1 MPYNRH
7 LSYGEKMFLKRI
19 EMENFKSFGKRTV
32 IDFRSGYTSVT
43 GPNASGKSNIGDALL
58 FVLGTKSNKSLRAQK
73 LTDLIHRNPSGKL
86 SAYLKASVTFDNSDK
101 LIPLETNEVTFTRM
115 VKLSENNEQ
124 DYSSY
129 YYINED
135 KARLQDFEYLLEKVK
150 IFADGYN
157 FVRQGDITRIV
168 EMTPLE
174 RRGILEEVGGIS
186 VYNGEIEKANN
197 EKDKTRENMVTV
209 QALVTELSGRVE
221 LLTAEKEQAE
231 AYLSKKKEIERDESI
246 LLFRKKGETEN
257 EISTIKEQMEKIKGE
272 INSTDESIRELMSKG
287 EELDKKIET
296 LKENN
301 KELEEFQRIKNDLD
315 SRKINYA
322 KLNMEHE
329 NLQGTISQIKKEISE
344 LITRKKKL
352 ELEVKQNETKVKVL
366 EEEVK
371 AKNDALKELE
381 LTIQDMENKS
391 ATSFDKFEDM
401 TKAINEANKQKEDTL
416 LELAKHKSK
425 LSSIQA
431 KNSDIMEEISKIE
444 EELATLEFS
453 IKDADWRSR
462 NLKKV
467 NPQGE
472 DANKLYLEI
481 KKKIEQLRREEEEI
495 TTQIE
500 KAESEVG
507 KVQGVKLSGVWESI
521 NFINQESASGNLKG
535 IRGTVDSLISYSSE
549 NEKAVR
555 AAGGNR
561 LFSIVVEKD
570 EDAQSAIE
578 SLKRKGRG
586 RLTFLPLNKIIPLR
600 PRGKAV
606 MLSQDKST
614 MGFLSEK
621 ITADDSLKDIVSY
634 VFSDTIL
641 VRDMKVA
648 RDIMGGVRIVTLDG
662 DLIDPSNAMTGGT
675 LPKREVGKDL
685 EGLTAK
691 LSSLKGR
698 RIEIRNEQATLE
710 NQMRDLAEKIN
721 KAHMEVGKSEGE
733 FTQLVNKKK
742 ELEEQFRKKKGYL
755 EERKKLLEIGSGEEK
770 VENSA
775 IDQINSE
782 LTSINNRIEKL
793 NAEKD
798 RSMDKKTREEIRSM
812 KQKFAEMKKEVEEKI
827 SLLNGQKMTLSG
839 AKANHDSVEESI
851 EEKQDELSNGK
862 KTSDEIQESL
872 KKAKTELDT
881 ITSLYQSKEGTLKKR
896 GDEIERITNDR
907 FKIRSE
913 VDSKTTIKKTK
924 MDFLLSLQAKMEDA
938 SQRIADL
945 SKTIEEK
952 KFEIVN
958 DHRSVEE
965 IKKEMNILENQ
976 LHEMEPIN
984 LKSIN
989 DYAEEKAR
997 LDELTGKK
1005 DRLEDE
1011 MKRLGELESKLEEQ
1025 KKVVFLEVFEAV
1037 NKNFIDIYK
1046 ELTNGGEGYL
1056 ILENVTNPFQGGLI
1070 IKASSKGKKL
1080 DNLASLSG
1088 GEKSIAAL
1096 SFIIAIQNYDPS
1108 PIYFMDEVDMFLD
1121 GVNAENVGRLFR
1133 RNSESAQII
1142 AVTLRKATMKHAH
1155 QIIGVTFQDK
1165 NSTVFTK

>member
-1 MPYNRH
+1 
-7 LSYGEKMFLKRI
+7 MFLKRI
-19 EMENFKSFGKRTV
+19 EMENFKSFGRKTV
-32 IDFRSGYTSVT
+32 VDFRSGYTSVT

-73 LTDLIHRNPSGKL
+73 LTDLIHRNQSGKP
-86 SAYLKASVTFDNSDK
+86 SPYLKASVTFDNTDK
-101 LIPLETNEVTFTRM
+101 LVPLDANEVTFTRM
-115 VKLSENNEQ
+115 VKLSENNDQ

-129 YYINED
+129 YYIND
-135 KARLQDFEYLLEKVK
+135 DRARLQDFEYLLEKVK

-157 FVRQGDITRIV
+157 FVRQGDITGIV

-186 VYNGEIEKANN
+186 VYNTEIEKANN

-221 LLTAEKEQAE
+221 LLTKEKEQAE
-231 AYLSKKKEIERDESI
+231 AYLGKKKEVEKDESI
-246 LLFRKKGETEN
+246 LLYRKKSDTES
-257 EISTIKEQMEKIKGE
+257 EITTIKEQIEKINSE
-272 INSTDESIRELMSKG
+272 ITAADEKVKELLARG
-287 EELDKKIET
+287 DELDKRISSLNES
-296 LKENN
+296 N
-301 KELEEFQRIKNDLD
+301 KELEEFQRIKGDLD
-315 SRKINYA
+315 SSKISYA
-322 KLNMEHE
+322 KINMEHE
-329 NLQGTISQIKKEISE
+329 NLQGTISQIKKEITE
-344 LITRKKKL
+344 LASRKKKL
-352 ELEVKQNETKVKVL
+352 ENEVKQSEIKVRTL
-366 EEEVK
+366 EGELK
-371 AKNDALKELE
+371 SKNDELRELE
-381 LTIQDMENKS
+381 LSIQDMENKS
-391 ATSFDKFEDM
+391 ATSVDKFEDL
-401 TKAINEANKQKEDTL
+401 TKAINDINKQKEDTL
-416 LELAKHKSK
+416 NELAKHKSN

-431 KNSDIMEEISKIE
+431 RNSGIMEEISKVE
-444 EELATLEFS
+444 EEIANLDFS

-462 NLKKV
+462 NLKKGT
-467 NPQGE
+467 PQGE
-472 DANKLYLEI
+472 DYNKAYLET
-481 KKKIEQLRREEEEI
+481 KRRIEQLRRDEEEI

-500 KAESEVG
+500 KSESEVG

-521 NFINQESASGNLKG
+521 NFINTESANGTLKG
-535 IRGTVDSLISYSSE
+535 IRGTVDSLISYSPD
-549 NEKAVR
+549 NEKAIR

-578 SLKRKGRG
+578 SLKRKGKG

-621 ITADDSLKDIVSY
+621 VTADDSLKDIVSY
-634 VFSDTIL
+634 VFSDTLL

-648 RDIMGGVRIVTLDG
+648 REVMGGVRIVTLEG

-698 RIEIRNEQATLE
+698 RVEIRNELALLE
-710 NQMRDLAEKIN
+710 NELRAIAEKIN
-721 KAHMEVGKSEGE
+721 KAHLEVGKSEGE
-733 FTQLVNKKK
+733 YTQILSRKK
-742 ELEEQFRKKKGYL
+742 ELEDQLRKKKGYL
-755 EERKKLLEIGSGEEK
+755 EERKKLLEIGANDEHT
-770 VENSA
+770 ENGA
-775 IDQINSE
+775 IEQINSE
-782 LTSINNRIEKL
+782 LVSIGAQIDKI

-798 RSMDKKTREEIRSM
+798 KAMDKKTREEIRLM
-812 KQKFAEMKKEVEEKI
+812 KQKLNDLKNEAEEKL
-827 SLLNGQKMTLSG
+827 SNLNNQKMVLSG
-839 AKANHDSVEESI
+839 LKANHDSVEESI
-851 EEKQDELSNGK
+851 ESKQDELSKGK
-862 KTSDEIQESL
+862 KTSDEIEASL
-872 KKAKTELDT
+872 QKVKGELDALN
-881 ITSLYQSKEGTLKKR
+881 SLYQSKEGKLKKR
-896 GDEIERITNDR
+896 GEEIEKITNER
-907 FKIRSE
+907 FKVRSE

-924 MDFLLSLQAKMEDA
+924 MDFLLSLQSKMEDA
-938 SQRIADL
+938 TQRISEL

-952 KFEIVN
+952 KYEIME
-958 DHRSVEE
+958 DHRSIEE
-965 IKKEMNILENQ
+965 IKKEINALENQ

-989 DYAEEKAR
+989 DYAEEKGR
-997 LDELTGKK
+997 LDELLGKK
-1005 DRLEDE
+1005 ARLEDE
-1011 MKRLGELESKLEEQ
+1011 MNKLGELESKLEDQ

-1037 NKNFIDIYK
+1037 NKNFIGIYK

-1056 ILENVTNPFQGGLI
+1056 MLENVTNPFQGGLV
-1070 IKASSKGKKL
+1070 IKASSKGKKV

-1133 RNSESAQII
+1133 RNSDSAQII
-1142 AVTLRKATMKHAH
+1142 AVTLRKATMKYAH

-1165 NSTVFTK
+1165 NSTVFTKELEQEEAAAT

>member
-1 MPYNRH
+1 
-7 LSYGEKMFLKRI
+7 MFLKRI
-19 EMENFKSFGKRTV
+19 EMENFKSFGRKTV
-32 IDFRSGYTSVT
+32 VDFRSGYTSVT

-73 LTDLIHRNPSGKL
+73 LTDLIHRNQSGKP
-86 SAYLKASVTFDNSDK
+86 SPYLKASVTFDNTDK
-101 LIPLETNEVTFTRM
+101 LVPLDANEVTFTRM
-115 VKLSENNEQ
+115 VKLSENNDQ

-129 YYINED
+129 YYIND
-135 KARLQDFEYLLEKVK
+135 DRARLQDFEYLLEKVK

-157 FVRQGDITRIV
+157 FVRQGDITGIV

-186 VYNGEIEKANN
+186 VYNTEIEKANN

-221 LLTAEKEQAE
+221 LLTKEKEQAE
-231 AYLSKKKEIERDESI
+231 AYLGKKKEVEKDESI
-246 LLFRKKGETEN
+246 LLYRKKSDTES
-257 EISTIKEQMEKIKGE
+257 EITTIKEQIEKINSE
-272 INSTDESIRELMSKG
+272 ITAADEKVKELLARG
-287 EELDKKIET
+287 DELDKRISSLNES
-296 LKENN
+296 N
-301 KELEEFQRIKNDLD
+301 KELEEFQRIKGDLD
-315 SRKINYA
+315 SSKISYA
-322 KLNMEHE
+322 KINMEHE
-329 NLQGTISQIKKEISE
+329 NLQGTISQIKKEITE
-344 LITRKKKL
+344 LASRKKKL
-352 ELEVKQNETKVKVL
+352 ENEVKQSEIKVKTL
-366 EEEVK
+366 EGELK
-371 AKNDALKELE
+371 SKNDELRELE
-381 LTIQDMENKS
+381 LSIQDMENKS
-391 ATSFDKFEDM
+391 ATSVDKFEDL
-401 TKAINEANKQKEDTL
+401 TKAINDINKQKEDTL
-416 LELAKHKSK
+416 NELAKHKSN

-431 KNSDIMEEISKIE
+431 RNSGIMEEISKVE
-444 EELATLEFS
+444 EEIANLDFS

-462 NLKKV
+462 NLKKGT
-467 NPQGE
+467 PQGE
-472 DANKLYLEI
+472 DYNKAYLET
-481 KKKIEQLRREEEEI
+481 KRRIEQLRRDEEEI

-500 KAESEVG
+500 KSESEVG

-521 NFINQESASGNLKG
+521 NFINTESANGTLKG
-535 IRGTVDSLISYSSE
+535 IRGTVDSLISYSPD
-549 NEKAVR
+549 NEKAIR

-578 SLKRKGRG
+578 SLKRKGKG

-621 ITADDSLKDIVSY
+621 VTADDSLKDIVSY
-634 VFSDTIL
+634 VFSDTLL

-648 RDIMGGVRIVTLDG
+648 REVMGGVRIVTLEG

-698 RIEIRNEQATLE
+698 RVEIRNELALLE
-710 NQMRDLAEKIN
+710 NELRAIAEKIN
-721 KAHMEVGKSEGE
+721 KAHLEVGKSEGE
-733 FTQLVNKKK
+733 YTQILSRKK
-742 ELEEQFRKKKGYL
+742 ELEDQLRKKKGYL
-755 EERKKLLEIGSGEEK
+755 EERKKLLEIGANDEHT
-770 VENSA
+770 ENGA
-775 IDQINSE
+775 IEQINSE
-782 LTSINNRIEKL
+782 LVSIGAQIDKI

-798 RSMDKKTREEIRSM
+798 KAMDKKTREEIRLM
-812 KQKFAEMKKEVEEKI
+812 KQKLNDLKNEAEEKL
-827 SLLNGQKMTLSG
+827 SNLNNQKMVLSG
-839 AKANHDSVEESI
+839 LKANHDSVEESI
-851 EEKQDELSNGK
+851 ESKQDELSKGK
-862 KTSDEIQESL
+862 KTSDEIEASL
-872 KKAKTELDT
+872 QKVKGELDALN
-881 ITSLYQSKEGTLKKR
+881 SLYQSKEGKLKKR
-896 GDEIERITNDR
+896 GEEIEKITNER
-907 FKIRSE
+907 FKVRSE

-924 MDFLLSLQAKMEDA
+924 MDFLLSLQSKMEDA
-938 SQRIADL
+938 TQRISEL

-952 KFEIVN
+952 KYEIME
-958 DHRSVEE
+958 DHRSIEE
-965 IKKEMNILENQ
+965 IKKEINALENQ

-989 DYAEEKAR
+989 DYAEEKGR
-997 LDELTGKK
+997 LDELLGKK
-1005 DRLEDE
+1005 ARLEDE
-1011 MKRLGELESKLEEQ
+1011 MNKLGELESKLEDQ

-1037 NKNFIDIYK
+1037 NKNFIGIYK

-1056 ILENVTNPFQGGLI
+1056 MLENVTNPFQGGLV
-1070 IKASSKGKKL
+1070 IKASSKGKKV

-1133 RNSESAQII
+1133 RNSDSAQII
-1142 AVTLRKATMKHAH
+1142 AVTLRKATMKYAH

-1165 NSTVFTK
+1165 NSTVFTKELEQEEAAAT

>member
-1 MPYNRH
+1 
-7 LSYGEKMFLKRI
+7 MFLKRI
-19 EMENFKSFGKRTV
+19 EMENFKSFGRKTV
-32 IDFRSGYTSVT
+32 VDFRSGYTSVT

-73 LTDLIHRNPSGKL
+73 LTDLIHRNQSGKP
-86 SAYLKASVTFDNSDK
+86 SPYLKASVTFDNTDK
-101 LIPLETNEVTFTRM
+101 LVPLDANEVTFTRM
-115 VKLSENNEQ
+115 VKLSENNDQ

-129 YYINED
+129 YYIND
-135 KARLQDFEYLLEKVK
+135 DRARLQDFEYLLEKVK

-157 FVRQGDITRIV
+157 FVRQGDITGIV

-186 VYNGEIEKANN
+186 VYNTEIEKANN

-221 LLTAEKEQAE
+221 LLTKEKEQAE
-231 AYLSKKKEIERDESI
+231 AYLGKKKEVEKDESI
-246 LLFRKKGETEN
+246 LLYRKKSDTES
-257 EISTIKEQMEKIKGE
+257 EITTIKEQIEKINSE
-272 INSTDESIRELMSKG
+272 ITAADEKVKELLARG
-287 EELDKKIET
+287 DELDKRISSLNES
-296 LKENN
+296 N
-301 KELEEFQRIKNDLD
+301 KELEEFQRIKGDLD
-315 SRKINYA
+315 SSKISYA
-322 KLNMEHE
+322 KINMEHE
-329 NLQGTISQIKKEISE
+329 NLQGTISQIKKEITE
-344 LITRKKKL
+344 LASRKKKL
-352 ELEVKQNETKVKVL
+352 ENEVKQSEIKVKTL
-366 EEEVK
+366 EGELK
-371 AKNDALKELE
+371 SKNDELRELE
-381 LTIQDMENKS
+381 LSIQDMENKS
-391 ATSFDKFEDM
+391 ATSVDKFEDL
-401 TKAINEANKQKEDTL
+401 TKAINDINKQKEDTL
-416 LELAKHKSK
+416 NELAKHKSN

-431 KNSDIMEEISKIE
+431 RNSGIMEEISKVE
-444 EELATLEFS
+444 EEIANLDFS

-462 NLKKV
+462 NLKKGT
-467 NPQGE
+467 PQGE
-472 DANKLYLEI
+472 DYNKAYLET
-481 KKKIEQLRREEEEI
+481 KRRIEQLRRDEEEI

-500 KAESEVG
+500 KSESEVG

-521 NFINQESASGNLKG
+521 NFINTESANGTLKG
-535 IRGTVDSLISYSSE
+535 IRGTVDSLISYSPD
-549 NEKAVR
+549 NEKAIR

-578 SLKRKGRG
+578 ALKRKGKG

-621 ITADDSLKDIVSY
+621 VTADDSLKDIVSY
-634 VFSDTIL
+634 VFSDTLL

-648 RDIMGGVRIVTLDG
+648 REVMGGVRIVTLEG

-698 RIEIRNEQATLE
+698 RVEIRNELALLE
-710 NQMRDLAEKIN
+710 NELRAIAEKIN
-721 KAHMEVGKSEGE
+721 KAHLEVGKSEGE
-733 FTQLVNKKK
+733 YTQILSRKK
-742 ELEEQFRKKKGYL
+742 ELEDQLRKKKGYL
-755 EERKKLLEIGSGEEK
+755 EERKKLLEIGANDEHT
-770 VENSA
+770 ENGA
-775 IDQINSE
+775 IEQINSE
-782 LTSINNRIEKL
+782 LVSIGAQIDKI

-798 RSMDKKTREEIRSM
+798 KAMDKKTREEIRLM
-812 KQKFAEMKKEVEEKI
+812 KQKLNDLKNEAEEKL
-827 SLLNGQKMTLSG
+827 SNLNNQKMVLSG
-839 AKANHDSVEESI
+839 LKANHDSVEESI
-851 EEKQDELSNGK
+851 ESKQDELSKGK
-862 KTSDEIQESL
+862 KTSDEIEASL
-872 KKAKTELDT
+872 QKVKGELDALN
-881 ITSLYQSKEGTLKKR
+881 SLYQSKEGKLKKR
-896 GDEIERITNDR
+896 GEEIEKITNER
-907 FKIRSE
+907 FKVRSE

-924 MDFLLSLQAKMEDA
+924 MDFLLSLQSKMEDA
-938 SQRIADL
+938 TQRISEL

-952 KFEIVN
+952 KYEIME
-958 DHRSVEE
+958 DHRSIEE
-965 IKKEMNILENQ
+965 IKKEINALENQ

-989 DYAEEKAR
+989 DYAEEKGR
-997 LDELTGKK
+997 LDELLGKK
-1005 DRLEDE
+1005 ARLEDE
-1011 MKRLGELESKLEEQ
+1011 MNKLGELESKLEDQ

-1037 NKNFIDIYK
+1037 NKNFIGIYK

-1056 ILENVTNPFQGGLI
+1056 MLENVTNPFQGGLV
-1070 IKASSKGKKL
+1070 IKASSKGKKV

-1133 RNSESAQII
+1133 RNSDSAQII
-1142 AVTLRKATMKHAH
+1142 AVTLRKATMKYAH

-1165 NSTVFTK
+1165 NSTVFTKELEQEEAAAT

>member
-1 MPYNRH
+1 
-7 LSYGEKMFLKRI
+7 MFLKRI
-19 EMENFKSFGKRTV
+19 EMENFKSFGRKTV

-73 LTDLIHRNPSGKL
+73 LTDLIHRNQSGKP
-86 SAYLKASVTFDNSDK
+86 SPYLKASVTFDNTDK
-101 LIPLETNEVTFTRM
+101 LVPLDANEVTFTRM
-115 VKLSENNEQ
+115 VKLSENNDQ

-129 YYINED
+129 YYIND
-135 KARLQDFEYLLEKVK
+135 DRARLQDFEYFLEKVK

-157 FVRQGDITRIV
+157 FVRQGDITGIV

-186 VYNGEIEKANN
+186 VYNNEIEKANN

-221 LLTAEKEQAE
+221 LLTKEKEQAE
-231 AYLSKKKEIERDESI
+231 AYLSKKREIEKDESI
-246 LLFRKKGETEN
+246 LLYRKKGDTES
-257 EISTIKEQMEKIKGE
+257 EISTIKEQMDKINGEVNSADEKIKQL
-272 INSTDESIRELMSKG
+272 ISKG
-287 EELDKKIET
+287 DELDKKIEI

-315 SRKINYA
+315 ASKINYA
-322 KLNMEHE
+322 KINMEHE

-344 LITRKKKL
+344 LTARKKKL
-352 ELEVKQNETKVKVL
+352 ENEVRQAESKVKGL
-366 EEEVK
+366 EDDLK
-371 AKNDALKELE
+371 LKNDELKELE
-381 LTIQDMENKS
+381 LSIQDMENKS
-391 ATSFDKFEDM
+391 ATSVDKFEDL
-401 TKAINEANKQKEDTL
+401 TKAMNEVNKQKENTL
-416 LELAKHKSK
+416 NELAKHKSNM
-425 LSSIQA
+425 SSIQA
-431 KNSDIMEEISKIE
+431 RNSGIMEEISKIE
-444 EELATLEFS
+444 EEIANLEFS
-453 IKDADWRSR
+453 IKDADWRSK
-462 NLKKV
+462 NLKKA

-472 DANKLYLEI
+472 DFNKLYLET
-481 KKKIEQLRREEEEI
+481 KKKIEQMRRDEEEI

-500 KAESEVG
+500 KSESEVG

-521 NFINQESASGNLKG
+521 NFINVESANGNLKG
-535 IRGTVDSLISYSSE
+535 IRGTVDSLISYLPD

-561 LFSIVVEKD
+561 LFSIVVERD

-578 SLKRKGRG
+578 TLKRKGKG

-606 MLSQDKST
+606 MLAQDKST

-621 ITADDSLKDIVSY
+621 VSADESMKDIVSY
-634 VFSDTIL
+634 VFSDTLL

-648 RDIMGGVRIVTLDG
+648 REVMGGVRIVTLDG
-662 DLIDPSNAMTGGT
+662 DLIDPSNAMTGGM

-691 LSSLKGR
+691 LSALKGR
-698 RIEIRNEQATLE
+698 RVEIRNELSLLE
-710 NQMRDLAEKIN
+710 NELRGLAEKIN
-721 KAHMEVGKSEGE
+721 KAHVEVGKSEGE
-733 FTQLVNKKK
+733 FTQILSRKK
-742 ELEEQFRKKKGYL
+742 ELEEQLRKKKGYL
-755 EERKKLLEIGSGEEK
+755 DERRKLLEIGTKDEQAETG
-770 VENSA
+770 A

-782 LTSINNRIEKL
+782 LVSINSQIEKL
-793 NAEKD
+793 NTEKD
-798 RSMDKKTREEIRSM
+798 RAMDKKTREEIRMM
-812 KQKFAEMKKEVEEKI
+812 KQKLSDLKNEVEQKLAI
-827 SLLNGQKMTLSG
+827 LNEQKMTLSG
-839 AKANHDSVEESI
+839 LKANHDSVEESI
-851 EEKQDELSNGK
+851 EAKLDEFAKGK
-862 KTSDEIQESL
+862 KSSDDMLGSL
-872 KKAKTELDT
+872 QRVKGELDT
-881 ITSLYQSKEGTLKKR
+881 LMSVYQSKEGKLKKR
-896 GDEIERITNDR
+896 GEEIENITNER

-938 SQRIADL
+938 SQRITELD
-945 SKTIEEK
+945 KTIAEK
-952 KFEIVN
+952 KFEIIE
-958 DHRSVEE
+958 DQRSIEE
-965 IKKEMNILENQ
+965 IKKEMNRLENQ

-997 LDELTGKK
+997 LDELIGKR
-1005 DRLEDE
+1005 DRLDGE
-1011 MKRLGELESKLEEQ
+1011 MKRLGELEGKLEEQ

-1056 ILENVTNPFQGGLI
+1056 LLENVTNPFQGGLM

-1096 SFIIAIQNYDPS
+1096 SLIIAIQNYDPS

-1133 RNSESAQII
+1133 RNSETAQII
-1142 AVTLRKATMKHAH
+1142 AVTLRKATMKYAH
-1155 QIIGVTFQDK
+1155 QIIGVTYQDK
-1165 NSTVFTK
+1165 NSTVFTKELEQREEVATT

>member
-1 MPYNRH
+1 
-7 LSYGEKMFLKRI
+7 MFLKRI
-19 EMENFKSFGKRTV
+19 EMENFKSFGRKTV
-32 IDFRSGYTSVT
+32 VDFRSGYTSVT

-73 LTDLIHRNPSGKL
+73 LTDLIHRNQSGKP
-86 SAYLKASVTFDNSDK
+86 SPYLKASVTFDNTDK
-101 LIPLETNEVTFTRM
+101 LVPLDANEVTFTRM
-115 VKLSENNEQ
+115 VKLSENNDQ

-129 YYINED
+129 YYIND
-135 KARLQDFEYLLEKVK
+135 DRARLQDFEYLLEKVK

-157 FVRQGDITRIV
+157 FVRQGDITGIV

-186 VYNGEIEKANN
+186 VYNTEIEKANN

-221 LLTAEKEQAE
+221 LLTKEKEQAE
-231 AYLSKKKEIERDESI
+231 AYLGKKKEVEKDESI
-246 LLFRKKGETEN
+246 LLYRKKSDTES
-257 EISTIKEQMEKIKGE
+257 EITTIKEQIEKINSE
-272 INSTDESIRELMSKG
+272 ITAADEKVKELLARG
-287 EELDKKIET
+287 DELDKRISSLNES
-296 LKENN
+296 N
-301 KELEEFQRIKNDLD
+301 KELEEFQRIKGDLD
-315 SRKINYA
+315 SSKISYA
-322 KLNMEHE
+322 KINMEHE
-329 NLQGTISQIKKEISE
+329 NLQGTISQIKKEITE
-344 LITRKKKL
+344 LASRKKKL
-352 ELEVKQNETKVKVL
+352 ENEVKQSEIKVKTL
-366 EEEVK
+366 EGELK
-371 AKNDALKELE
+371 SKNDELRELE
-381 LTIQDMENKS
+381 LSIQDMENKS
-391 ATSFDKFEDM
+391 ATSVDKFEDL
-401 TKAINEANKQKEDTL
+401 TKAINDINKQKEDTL
-416 LELAKHKSK
+416 NELAKHKSN

-431 KNSDIMEEISKIE
+431 RNSGIMEEISKVE
-444 EELATLEFS
+444 EEIANLDFS

-462 NLKKV
+462 NLKKGT
-467 NPQGE
+467 PQGE
-472 DANKLYLEI
+472 DYNKAYLET
-481 KKKIEQLRREEEEI
+481 KRRIEQLRRDEVEI

-500 KAESEVG
+500 KSESEVG

-521 NFINQESASGNLKG
+521 NFINTESANGTLKG
-535 IRGTVDSLISYSSE
+535 IRGTVDSLISYSPD
-549 NEKAVR
+549 NEKAIR

-578 SLKRKGRG
+578 ALKRKGKG

-621 ITADDSLKDIVSY
+621 VTADDSLKDIVSY
-634 VFSDTIL
+634 VFSDTLL

-648 RDIMGGVRIVTLDG
+648 REVMGGVRIVTLEG

-698 RIEIRNEQATLE
+698 RVEIRNELALLE
-710 NQMRDLAEKIN
+710 NELRAIAEKIN
-721 KAHMEVGKSEGE
+721 KAHLEVGKSEGE
-733 FTQLVNKKK
+733 YTQILSRKK
-742 ELEEQFRKKKGYL
+742 ELEDQLRKKKGYL
-755 EERKKLLEIGSGEEK
+755 EERKKLLEIGANDEHT
-770 VENSA
+770 ENGA
-775 IDQINSE
+775 IEQINSE
-782 LTSINNRIEKL
+782 LVSIGAQIDKI

-798 RSMDKKTREEIRSM
+798 KAMDKKTREEIRLM
-812 KQKFAEMKKEVEEKI
+812 KQKLNDLKNEAEEKL
-827 SLLNGQKMTLSG
+827 SNLNNQKMVLSG
-839 AKANHDSVEESI
+839 LKANHDSVEESI
-851 EEKQDELSNGK
+851 ESKQDELSKGK
-862 KTSDEIQESL
+862 KTSDEIEASL
-872 KKAKTELDT
+872 QKVKGELDALN
-881 ITSLYQSKEGTLKKR
+881 SLYQSKEGKLKKR
-896 GDEIERITNDR
+896 GEEIEKITNER
-907 FKIRSE
+907 FKVRSE

-924 MDFLLSLQAKMEDA
+924 MDFLLSLQSKMEDA
-938 SQRIADL
+938 TQRISEL

-952 KFEIVN
+952 KYEIME
-958 DHRSVEE
+958 DHRSIEE
-965 IKKEMNILENQ
+965 IKKEINALENQ

-989 DYAEEKAR
+989 DYAEEKGR
-997 LDELTGKK
+997 LDELLGKK
-1005 DRLEDE
+1005 ARLEDE
-1011 MKRLGELESKLEEQ
+1011 MNKLGELESKLEDQ

-1037 NKNFIDIYK
+1037 NKNFIGIYK

-1056 ILENVTNPFQGGLI
+1056 MLENVTNPFQGGLV
-1070 IKASSKGKKL
+1070 IKASSKGKKV

-1133 RNSESAQII
+1133 RNSDSAQII
-1142 AVTLRKATMKHAH
+1142 AVTLRKATMKYAH

-1165 NSTVFTK
+1165 NSTVFTKELEQEEAAAT

>member
-1 MPYNRH
+1 
-7 LSYGEKMFLKRI
+7 MFLKRI
-19 EMENFKSFGKRTV
+19 EMENFKSFGRKTV

-73 LTDLIHRNPSGKL
+73 LTDLIHRNQSGKP
-86 SAYLKASVTFDNSDK
+86 SPYLKASVTFDNSDK
-101 LIPLETNEVTFTRM
+101 LVPIESNEVTFTRV

-129 YYINED
+129 YYINDD

-157 FVRQGDITRIV
+157 FVRQGDITGIV

-186 VYNGEIEKANN
+186 VYNNEIEKANN

-209 QALVTELSGRVE
+209 QALVAELSGRVE

-231 AYLSKKKEIERDESI
+231 AYLAKKKEVEKDESI
-246 LLFRKKGETEN
+246 LLFRKKSETEN
-257 EISTIKEQMEKIKGE
+257 EINTIKEQIEKIEGE
-272 INSTDESIRELMSKG
+272 IKSADEKVKELISKG

-296 LKENN
+296 LKQNN
-301 KELEEFQRIKNDLD
+301 KELEEFQRIKGDLD
-315 SRKINYA
+315 SSKLNYA
-322 KLNMEHE
+322 KINMEHE

-344 LITRKKKL
+344 LLTRKRKL
-352 ELEVKQNETKVKVL
+352 ENDVKQSETKVKKM
-366 EEEVK
+366 EEDLK
-371 AKNDALKELE
+371 SRNDALKELE

-391 ATSFDKFEDM
+391 ATSFDKFEDL
-401 TKAINEANKQKEDTL
+401 TKAMNEVNKQKEDTL
-416 LELAKHKSK
+416 NELAKHKSN

-431 KNSDIMEEISKIE
+431 RNTGVMEEISKIE
-444 EELATLEFS
+444 EELQTLEFS
-453 IKDADWRSR
+453 IKDADWRTK

-467 NPQGE
+467 DPQGE
-472 DANKLYLEI
+472 GANKAYLET
-481 KKKIEQLRREEEEI
+481 KKKIEQLRKDEEEI
-495 TTQIE
+495 TNQIE
-500 KAESEVG
+500 KVESEVG

-521 NFINQESASGNLKG
+521 NFINMESAGGSLKG
-535 IRGTVDSLISYSSE
+535 IKGTVDSLISYSADY
-549 NEKAVR
+549 EKAVR

-561 LFSIVVEKD
+561 LFSIVVDRD

-578 SLKRKGRG
+578 SLKRKGKG

-634 VFSDTIL
+634 VFSDTLL
-641 VRDMKVA
+641 VKDMKVA
-648 RDIMGGVRIVTLDG
+648 REVMGGVRIVTLDG

-691 LSSLKGR
+691 LSALKGR
-698 RIEIRNEQATLE
+698 RVEIRNELSTLE
-710 NQMRDLAEKIN
+710 NELRTLAEKIN
-721 KAHMEVGKSEGE
+721 KAHLEVGKSEGE
-733 FTQLVNKKK
+733 FTQLVNRKK
-742 ELEEQFRKKKGYL
+742 ELEEQMRKKKGYL
-755 EERKKLLEIGSGEEK
+755 EERKKLLELGTADERA
-770 VENSA
+770 ENSA

-782 LTSINNRIEKL
+782 LVALNNRIEKL
-793 NAEKD
+793 NSEKD
-798 RSMDKKTREEIRSM
+798 KAMDKKTREEIRSM
-812 KQKFAEMKKEVEEKI
+812 KQKVSDLKREVDEQT
-827 SLLNGQKMTLSG
+827 SMLNSQKMILSG
-839 AKANHDSVEESI
+839 LKANHDSVEESI
-851 EEKQDELSNGK
+851 ESKQDELSRGK
-862 KTSDEIQESL
+862 KTSEEMQASL
-872 KKAKTELDT
+872 QKVKMELDT
-881 ITSLYQSKEGTLKKR
+881 LSSLYQSKEGTLKKR
-896 GDEIERITNDR
+896 GEEIEKITNER

-924 MDFLLSLQAKMEDA
+924 MDFLLSLQAKMEEA

-945 SKTIEEK
+945 TKTIEEK
-952 KFEIVN
+952 KFEIVE
-958 DHRSVEE
+958 DRRSAEE
-965 IKKEMNILENQ
+965 IKKEINALENQ

-997 LDELTGKK
+997 LDELVGKK
-1005 DRLEDE
+1005 ERLEEE

-1037 NKNFIDIYK
+1037 NKNFIGIYK

-1056 ILENVTNPFQGGLI
+1056 MLENVTNPFQGGLV
-1070 IKASSKGKKL
+1070 IKASSKGKKV

-1142 AVTLRKATMKHAH
+1142 AVTLRKATMKYAH

-1165 NSTVFTK
+1165 NSTVFTKELETEEAAAT